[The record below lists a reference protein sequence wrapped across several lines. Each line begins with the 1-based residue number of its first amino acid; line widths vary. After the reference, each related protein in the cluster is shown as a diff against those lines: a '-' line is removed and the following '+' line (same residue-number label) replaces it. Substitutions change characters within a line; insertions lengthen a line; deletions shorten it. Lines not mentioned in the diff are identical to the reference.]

1 MSDPVEDFFQDLAQ
15 REYEPLLQHTTG
27 SIRFDLLDDHQIDH
41 WWVGVDRGRLSVY
54 HEDREA
60 TSITREDRST
70 FSDVVLGRRN
80 AMTAFLQGDV
90 GYVGDSET
98 LVVFQRLFRQG
109 ARQEVSS

>member
-15 REYEPLLQHTTG
+15 RGYEPLLQHTAG
-27 SIRFDLLDDHQIDH
+27 SIRFDLLDGHQTDH
-41 WWVGVDRGRLSVY
+41 WWVGIDRGRLSVH

-70 FSDVVLGRRN
+70 FSDVILGRRN
-80 AMTAFLQGDV
+80 AMTTFLQGDA
-90 GYVGDSET
+90 GYIGDSET
-98 LVVFQRLFRQG
+98 LVMFQRLFGQS